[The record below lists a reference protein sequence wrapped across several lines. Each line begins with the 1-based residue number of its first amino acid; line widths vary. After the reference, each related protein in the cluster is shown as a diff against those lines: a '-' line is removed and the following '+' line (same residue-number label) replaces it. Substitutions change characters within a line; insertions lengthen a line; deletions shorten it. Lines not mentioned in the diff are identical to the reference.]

1 MPTMRAI
8 FLQAFLSGKR
18 QWRIAGM
25 VYAIQLCLALTLG
38 MQVYEVIKA
47 SIGNSLEINKLLL
60 HYDHTVIADF
70 LKVHGAS
77 ISPLIGQLRWLLL
90 VWLLFSVFLN
100 GGMLVCATTMEKP
113 GGRDFWAAG
122 ATYFFPFLKISLLF
136 LLFALLWTAII
147 ILPIAMYL
155 EPALEY
161 FSTEQYPVWI
171 VLLLLAGYLKGLA
184 WLYMWS
190 VAVRLHKIR
199 ENDTI
204 FKSLGAGWKTLW
216 KNIRRFGGF
225 MAGFVAIQFL
235 LLAFYWLLEGYT
247 GMVSPLLILVLFVV
261 QQAVVFARVLIRLML
276 YKGFSLCGTIGG

>member
-8 FLQAFLSGKR
+8 FLQAFSSGKR
-18 QWRIAGM
+18 QWRIAAI
-25 VYAIQLCLALTLG
+25 VYAVQLCLVLTLG
-38 MQVYEVIKA
+38 MQVYEVLKA
-47 SIGNSLEINKLLL
+47 SIGHSLEINKLLL

-77 ISPLIGQLRWLLL
+77 ITPLIGQLRWLLL

-113 GGRDFWAAG
+113 SGRDFWTAG

-136 LLFALLWTAII
+136 LLFVLLWSVLIL
-147 ILPIAMYL
+147 LPIALYL

-161 FSTEQYPVWI
+161 FSTEQYPIWI

-190 VAVRLHKIR
+190 VAARLNKIC
-199 ENDTI
+199 ENNTI
-204 FKSLGAGWKTLW
+204 FKCLGKGWKTLW
-216 KNIRRFGGF
+216 KNKWRFGGF
-225 MAGFVAIQFL
+225 MAGFVLIQFL
-235 LLAFYWLLEGYT
+235 LLVFYWQLEGHT

-261 QQAVVFARVLIRLML
+261 QQAVVFGRILIRGMM
-276 YKGFSLCGTIGG
+276 YRGMGLCG